1 MNTLSANED
10 PNEHDCHQAHDSSN
24 KLPDTKSDISTEST
38 HIPSDSNNDISDD
51 DIISLVRRECKKGD
65 YNMSIIPIDIW
76 DFGGQKIYYMTHQLF
91 ISSMGTYV
99 IVFNGSIDINVE
111 VDNLTFLPGHE
122 GKKTSAGKDIDIWN

>member
-1 MNTLSANED
+1 MLEM
-10 PNEHDCHQAHDSSN
+10 DCHQAHDSSN

-76 DFGGQKIYYMTHQLF
+76 DFGGQKIYYPALPTLHLSTNIILRVQEEF
-91 ISSMGTYV
+91 EDTKGVIRICISKKNT
-99 IVFNGSIDINVE
+99 D
-111 VDNLTFLPGHE
+111 LTDF
-122 GKKTSAGKDIDIWN
+122 KFYYCRKIQK